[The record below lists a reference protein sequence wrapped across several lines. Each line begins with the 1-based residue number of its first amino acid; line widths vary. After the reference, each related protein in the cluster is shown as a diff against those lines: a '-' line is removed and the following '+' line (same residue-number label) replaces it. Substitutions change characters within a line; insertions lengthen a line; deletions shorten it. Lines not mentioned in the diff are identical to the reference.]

1 MALFYA
7 CSDRSRRIIGWW
19 NLKSEFDILA
29 FMNKYDLTVL
39 IKSDLK
45 ETAREKFVEKMEA
58 LVLALDGKIGKITE
72 MGKKQLAYTIK
83 KQREAQFLS
92 WVLELPSKSVVQ
104 LEKKLIN
111 DKEVLRHLVICLHDR

>member
-1 MALFYA
+1 
-7 CSDRSRRIIGWW
+7 
-19 NLKSEFDILA
+19 
-29 FMNKYDLTVL
+29 MNKYDLTVL
-39 IKSDLK
+39 VKSDLK
-45 ETAREKFVEKMEA
+45 EKALEKFIEKMEA

-92 WVLELPSKSVVQ
+92 WVLELPSQTVVQ